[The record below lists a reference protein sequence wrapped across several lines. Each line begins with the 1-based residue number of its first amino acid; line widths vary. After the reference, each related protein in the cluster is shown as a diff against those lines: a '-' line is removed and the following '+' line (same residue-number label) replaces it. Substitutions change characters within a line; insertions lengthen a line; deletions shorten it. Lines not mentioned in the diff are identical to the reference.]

1 LAILSWLRTPTLLQW
16 AEIALAL
23 CSKTLTMDCFRG
35 VTCYA
40 CGGRQTRESPQPNMH
55 VRDLGVG
62 MGPQGR
68 DPVLTLAAELEE
80 EQQRTQNLRPPG
92 ESGATLNDEPDA
104 EPNFEEPIS
113 DLQNVLSKLLE
124 KRANGDGPLT
134 PDEARALA
142 ASNPELQS
150 EVGRAID
157 QANRSDHAS
166 ERAMSERSE
175 DAPPSSQRG
184 SEYNVVR
191 RLLSLLE
198 VEESTPRSNGV
209 DVDFPKEELD
219 NCPSQ
224 VQCGFGAFSPYKTIA
239 AHHIK
244 PHTPTSQPEEPLP
257 ESVTCERGLSEDA
270 DKFSSEFKKQTTPVG
285 LSMISPYATWG
296 RHVHAQ
302 PPS

>member
-124 KRANGDGPLT
+124 KSANG
-134 PDEARALA
+134 
-142 ASNPELQS
+142 
-150 EVGRAID
+150 VGRAID

-224 VQCGFGAFSPYKTIA
+224 VQCGFGA
-239 AHHIK
+239 
-244 PHTPTSQPEEPLP
+244 HTPTSQPEEPLP